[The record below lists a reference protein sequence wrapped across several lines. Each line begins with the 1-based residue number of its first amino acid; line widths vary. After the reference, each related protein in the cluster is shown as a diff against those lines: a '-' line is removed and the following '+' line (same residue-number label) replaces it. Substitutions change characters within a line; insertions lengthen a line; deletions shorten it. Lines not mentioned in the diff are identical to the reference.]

1 MRAAPLAVALLAAV
15 PWAAAGCGGSGD
27 APAGAKLMVY
37 VSVPL
42 SGPEARRGLAVANGA
57 EEALLEA
64 GGAAAGARVE
74 AVVLDSGPGVSAS
87 GAPPPEA
94 DPARAAANAR
104 EASEDSTAIA
114 YVGELDSQTTKTSL
128 PITNDARMLQISP
141 SAGAVELVA
150 PFEGSDE
157 IPPETQPSGA
167 RTFGTL
173 AALDGDPRELG
184 AEAMALVLDS
194 IERAS
199 NPLDRASVVEAFL
212 ATGERDSPLGAYAI
226 DELGRAEPAGAR
238 YNRSRSAGSSSGKR
252 NS

>member
-1 MRAAPLAVALLAAV
+1 MRGPALSAALLIV
-15 PWAAAGCGGSGD
+15 LAAAADGCGGSGN
-27 APAGAKLMVY
+27 APAGARLTVY

-42 SGPEARRGLAVANGA
+42 SGPAARRGLAVANGA
-57 EEALLEA
+57 EEALLDA
-64 GGAAAGARVE
+64 GGEAAGVRLE
-74 AVVLDSGPGVSAS
+74 AVVLDSGPGASAT
-87 GAPPPEA
+87 GAPPPRS

-104 EASEDSTAIA
+104 EATEDSTAIA
-114 YVGELDSQTTKTSL
+114 YIGEVDSPTTRTSL

-141 SAGAVELVA
+141 AAGAVGLVA

-194 IERAS
+194 IARADD
-199 NPLDRASVVEAFL
+199 PLDRAAVVEAFL
-212 ATGERDSPLGAYAI
+212 ATGERDSPLGRYAI
-226 DELGRAEPAGAR
+226 DELGRAEPV
-238 YNRSRSAGSSSGKR
+238 
-252 NS
+252 